1 MNERELL
8 VTFGRNL
15 QLLKHQKKISFRE
28 LAAATGINFGSLNEY
43 ALAKRNIPLK
53 HAYTLAVFFNKTC
66 DEMLTPMEGSHV
78 YQVKDKRIDKR
89 KKV

>member
-1 MNERELL
+1 MNEREVL

-15 QLLKHQKKISFRE
+15 QHLMHQKEISFRE

-53 HAYTLAVFFNKTC
+53 YAHTLAVFFNKTV
-66 DEMLTPMEGSHV
+66 DDMLTPMEGSHV
-78 YQVKDKRIDKR
+78 YQVKDKRADKR
-89 KKV
+89 KEV